1 MTSGAWYVART
12 KLRQEATAEA
22 NLARQGFAVYLPRVK
37 VLKRVRR
44 VQVLRMDPM
53 FPQYL
58 FFRPANEDQSIA
70 SVRSTIGVLGVVRFG
85 IEPALMSP
93 DRLDAVKSLE
103 SLQNQCSAEQL
114 NGIQPGCRVV
124 VVEGPLAGL
133 DGLVSA
139 VSAKRV
145 EVLMHLLGND
155 TRVVLAPSSLDL
167 AA

>member
-1 MTSGAWYVART
+1 MSDAWYVART
-12 KLRQEATAEA
+12 KPRQEAVAEA
-22 NLARQGFAVYLPRVK
+22 NLVRQGFAVYLPRFK

-44 VQVLRMDPM
+44 IQVLRLEPM

-58 FFRPANEDQSIA
+58 FFRPADENQSIA
-70 SVRSTIGVLGVVRFG
+70 PVRSTIGILGVVRFG

-93 DRLDAVKSLE
+93 DRLDAIRSLE
-103 SLQNQCSAEQL
+103 SRQNECSAVQL
-114 NGIQPGCRVV
+114 SGIQPGCRVV

-145 EVLMHLLGND
+145 EVLMHLLGSD